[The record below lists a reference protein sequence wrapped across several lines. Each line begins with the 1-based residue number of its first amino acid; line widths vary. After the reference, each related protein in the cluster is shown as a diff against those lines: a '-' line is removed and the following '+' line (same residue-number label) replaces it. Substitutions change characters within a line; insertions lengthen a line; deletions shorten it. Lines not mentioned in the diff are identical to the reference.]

1 VTFNR
6 DPLSTDY
13 LMVNRMIRDLRY
25 KRIMYD
31 PGTDIREAIDKAKEA
46 LEEVKKRMGDKID
59 ARSM

>member
-1 VTFNR
+1 
-6 DPLSTDY
+6 
-13 LMVNRMIRDLRY
+13 MIRDLRY